1 MTLLDIEKQY
11 GFEFPAKFHEIRN
24 TGSMEW
30 LECGYDF
37 FHSHSEKFINDPH
50 AFMMI
55 NADCEPISTDVYAN
69 YMAGLEELKRDG
81 EEYEKVTL
89 NPKYRFIPF
98 AFTGGGDYYCFVYE
112 GEREPF
118 VIRLYHD
125 EFDYQF
131 YGKDFDEFLY
141 VTMLDAAYS
150 MLWEGQDYRSETWI
164 AHLDYLSEQYKE
176 LLEKSAFVDEGAVE
190 KVLNQIVNCVRPEI
204 WVPIGQN

>member
-11 GFEFPAKFHEIRN
+11 GFEFPAKFHEIHS

-55 NADCEPISTDVYAN
+55 NADCEPISTDAYGE
-69 YMAGLEELKRDG
+69 YMTAFEELIRCGK
-81 EEYEKVTL
+81 EYGKVTL

-98 AFTGGGDYYCFVYE
+98 AFTAGGDYYCLVYE
-112 GEREPF
+112 GDRDPF

-125 EFDYQF
+125 EFDYEF
-131 YGKDFDEFLY
+131 CGKDFDEFLY
-141 VTMLDAAYS
+141 VTMLDAAYYT
-150 MLWEGQDYRSETWI
+150 LWEGQDYRSETWI
-164 AHLDYLSEQYKE
+164 AHLDYLSEQYR
-176 LLEKSAFVDEGAVE
+176 GT
-190 KVLNQIVNCVRPEI
+190 
-204 WVPIGQN
+204 